1 MIEVEEIALGQVLRK
16 LNGMPGIARLHLDLG
31 GPGGKRRKQ
40 TGSKT
45 EDDGPRSGERPGRG
59 ETLARTIALLMQG
72 PKTLDEITAEL
83 GGDRQRAHNATYLLR
98 KKKFITKVRK
108 TYKLTAKA
116 TAELRARGAAAPAA
130 LPSPSAPT
138 GRMTPG
144 RGPVMLRAAL
154 GKGPVARADL
164 NARLAAHG
172 VTPKSIPGVIDR
184 GKRDRIIRKNGS
196 QLYEL
201 TAKGK
206 KIELP
211 EAAAHG

>member
-1 MIEVEEIALGQVLRK
+1 MIEVEEIALGPVLRK
-16 LNGMPGIARLHLDLG
+16 LDEMPGIARLHLDLE
-31 GPGGKRRKQ
+31 GPGGKTREV
-40 TGSKT
+40 GSNT
-45 EDDGPRSGERPGRG
+45 EGDESRPGERPGRG

-72 PKTLDEITAEL
+72 PKTLDEISAEL
-83 GGDRQRAHNATYLLR
+83 GGDRQRAPNATYLLR

-116 TAELRARGAAAPAA
+116 TAELRARAAAAPAA
-130 LPSPSAPT
+130 LPSPKKAPA

-144 RGPVMLRAAL
+144 SGPIMLRAVL
-154 GKGPVARADL
+154 GKGPVPRADL

-172 VTPKSIPGVIDR
+172 ITPKSIPGVIDR